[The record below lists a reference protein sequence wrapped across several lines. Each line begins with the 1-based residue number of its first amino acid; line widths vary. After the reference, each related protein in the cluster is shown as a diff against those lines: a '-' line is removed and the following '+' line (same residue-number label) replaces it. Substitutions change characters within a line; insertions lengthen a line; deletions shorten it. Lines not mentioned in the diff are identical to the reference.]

1 MFYLPLQERVQNVRV
16 ARGVHGV
23 GDLLEVERERL
34 AALVGV
40 VETVLD
46 HEGEPATDERAGAR
60 LARRT
65 VGVKVKECLC
75 EKGAEGKQNCKVENN
90 DLRYETRHALV
101 RLDVGCRVKYGA
113 VKKNSVCVEA

>member
-1 MFYLPLQERVQNVRV
+1 MCVRKMRGCKQNIEC
-16 ARGVHGV
+16 GKKQ
-23 GDLLEVERERL
+23 L
-34 AALVGV
+34 
-40 VETVLD
+40 T
-46 HEGEPATDERAGAR
+46 HEGEPAADERAGAR

-101 RLDVGCRVKYGA
+101 RLDVGCRV
-113 VKKNSVCVEA
+113 